1 MQRTSF
7 DERTARVL
15 ASHVATRRRKER
27 KPAHRVL
34 AIFGVLAAT
43 VFCFFLLKGAAL
55 AWQGGDIFAAGPPPD
70 SSSLSLRLWL
80 TGVDPVTR
88 LIADL
93 LAGTGA

>member
-15 ASHVATRRRKER
+15 ASQVATRRRKER
-27 KPAHRVL
+27 KPGRRVL

-55 AWQGGDIFAAGPPPD
+55 AWQGGDIFAAGTAPD
-70 SSSLSLRLWL
+70 ASSLRLWL

-88 LIADL
+88 LVADL
-93 LAGTGA
+93 LSGTGA

>member
-55 AWQGGDIFAAGPPPD
+55 AWQGEDIFAASPPD
-70 SSSLSLRLWL
+70 ASSLRLWL

>member
-15 ASHVATRRRKER
+15 ACHVATRRRKER
-27 KPAHRVL
+27 KPGRRVL
-34 AIFGVLAAT
+34 AIFGVLAAM

-55 AWQGGDIFAAGPPPD
+55 AWQGEDILAAGTAPD
-70 SSSLSLRLWL
+70 ASTLRLWL
-80 TGVDPVTR
+80 TGADPVTR

-93 LAGTGA
+93 LSGTGA